1 MRTLRQ
7 QQALAL
13 REANRRHDRAL
24 AEHTQARTAAL
35 TRTMLP
41 TRSIAP
47 TTPPTTPSTTL
58 TIDPRSR
65 SLALAA
71 SRGETSCSWAAHTR
85 AETLDPA
92 TGVLMSLA
100 LEIDSATRAD
110 VRYAV
115 SYDAATDDAQ
125 CCCRAA
131 CAGRACWHR
140 GLAILVGRSVAACY
154 TPSGRATAARET
166 CWQQRMEANAEVLA
180 PSL

>member
-13 REANRRHDRAL
+13 REANQRHDRAL

-47 TTPPTTPSTTL
+47 TTPSATPSTTL
-58 TIDPRSR
+58 TIDLRSR

-85 AETLDPA
+85 AETLNPV
-92 TGVLMSLA
+92 TGALMSLA
-100 LEIDSATRAD
+100 LEIDSATRAC

-115 SYDAATDDAQ
+115 SYDAASDDAQ

-154 TPSGRATAARET
+154 SPAGRATAAREDAAHLAA
-166 CWQQRMEANAEVLA
+166 EANAEALA